1 MNKNK
6 FFILFLI
13 LVFAAATWSPALAS
27 NPPAAAQ
34 TAKLVITNKNP
45 QNVTL
50 RLTGPRSQSIV
61 VPPGKT
67 ILQLPPGK
75 YQYSYKVCGAEKT
88 GTLDL
93 RKSGKLNITPCPMA
107 KIKFSNVSG
116 KTMYIS
122 LRGPLNY
129 TFTLPP
135 GTSQVRVVK
144 GTYRYSL
151 SGCGGTPTNGTI
163 TLKGNIKLFVWC
175 QE

>member
-6 FFILFLI
+6 FFIIFLI

-34 TAKLVITNKNP
+34 TAKLVVTNKTP
-45 QNVTL
+45 QNVTI

-75 YQYSYKVCGAEKT
+75 YQYSYKVCGADKT
-88 GTLDL
+88 GSLDL

-107 KIKFSNVSG
+107 KIKFTNLAG
-116 KTMYIS
+116 KTMYLS
-122 LRGPLNY
+122 LTGPVNY
-129 TFTLPP
+129 TFTLPS
-135 GTSQVRVVK
+135 GVSTVRVVK

-151 SGCGGTPTNGTI
+151 SGCGGAPTKGTL
-163 TLKGNIKLFVWC
+163 TFKGNIKLFVWC
-175 QE
+175 HK